1 MQAVVFGACKMWVAS
16 TSELAHKHTQRTCR
30 QIMDNSG
37 TGFSKESSGN
47 AAGKTEAA
55 GTAVGASAEKKQD
68 SARQDI
74 TDANGVSGN
83 AAAAGFDFNVDSLNL
98 ENLSGLAGL
107 DFDVANLLRQVSS
120 TGSGAVATG
129 TESTAIFSGG
139 LLGTTETAG
148 EAATKRSQH
157 PGSTSVAVMETMPG
171 ASTMGAARP
180 SARPAANTQRAA
192 QGSTAQ
198 VVSSSIDA
206 PATTPGNTRPLGQGD
221 ITITPQQTSVRPVAA
236 RPAGPARPMRPV
248 VGTAG
253 TASPR
258 PRPVRPPG
266 TQAGQAR
273 PLMAGGGAGRP
284 GLMRVGVPGARPRP
298 VLGAGVSA
306 GASGG
311 RPGVRPGTRPRP
323 MVRPTSAGTAAAIR
337 SPTSGRPVAAV
348 RPGMRPPL
356 LRSPVQ
362 AGAGRS
368 SSIEALP
375 VVSPGAPVTP
385 GGKSQNDQS
394 MTPSLP
400 RAASGARPMQQ
411 HGETLTSGGNAKGAD
426 GLSNNTTS
434 DNAVSEV
441 KAQAREPLP
450 HSKTQTKAEVGTPTD
465 PRADA
470 GAEADFKME
479 AESEADA
486 DADVEE
492 QSLTETVTVNCPR
505 QQPVVHGLDGLYDV
519 ESTFRTLCHGSA
531 PVSAEWSS
539 QNIVAVSWPQLEPM
553 TASRRVRRDGESE
566 VTGDAGRVT
575 ETWRAASAEIHL
587 YRLHVHT
594 PAVWDS
600 EELTQ
605 TIHPSLLRLCS
616 LRMHQNGGVV
626 EGGVVGDGSGDSA
639 DDAAEGGSKSSGA
652 PVEGT
657 TIDVAP
663 LSEWHN
669 GTAKGE
675 RMRVAA
681 AVRSAW
687 SADGRMLATSDAAG
701 RFEVFRMGKEL
712 NTWRSEYCVAFDAP
726 VVAWVWLGSTRKYGI
741 SRQAGG
747 ETGNEVE
754 ASDAWAAD
762 TGLSVRRLPFFG
774 PRNTQGEYALVVA
787 TADGRLALVY
797 QRDAAWERVVASLP
811 AGHMDGARITHADMM
826 LVSKKWIYLATHRA
840 AAGPVAYAHEPGAL
854 PAARGQDGSITAP
867 MAEVY
872 GIQVEFE
879 ADYSP
884 RLFATALAVAPVVV
898 SEGDPT
904 VCGSASDS
912 LLKFS
917 GGSLGEAE
925 SPGEQLCVTHLRL
938 VTALD
943 PEESHAENVLGERH
957 SFPLVFVALG
967 AGSATAL
974 QVLRLEAAVP
984 TQRRGQAL
992 RLATE
997 WTVRRRGVLVAAAA
1011 NRAERQQLRRVF
1023 ARRGDADHRALLLTW
1038 ADGCVET
1045 LHDYGVG
1052 GRFDSSVE
1060 AADAGSCAWVAGG
1073 ALSPHGTVFVQFS
1086 VHAHEE
1092 QPGGAWRQGRV
1103 QLRVGWAPFFG
1114 AAHVRAHSGD
1124 LLAVRV
1130 LNGEDTTDLV
1140 ALLANEAAVEES
1152 IDATGADGTR
1162 DGGDVSVAEDQLGT
1176 APPLLAP
1183 PASRTLTL
1191 ALERACERLAAA
1203 LRLQTLA
1210 LDPLAG
1216 GAPHLRRLLGA
1227 AMQAHALAQHH
1238 VAASALGL
1246 VLHAAAAGE
1255 ARVIIAQQY
1264 LLQSVS
1270 AEKWFS
1276 AEWRVAFP
1284 SATALVLWSL
1294 DLFAALARDAFVF
1307 LHVRCPDTSG
1317 TQRPLYELDAA
1328 TAHAAAH
1335 GAQLPGRVPTRVAL
1349 LFHQPTLDALR
1360 SMVSFASHIE
1370 YDLARRAQAVN
1381 ALPAGA
1387 AHVPALATMVAARPL
1402 VVAAAE
1408 QLTHALAHLP
1418 VGLSRLKD
1426 FLADVHHLYAADTAC
1441 TCVAAQAALL
1451 ASATV
1456 TAPFARHLPS
1466 VARSFARF
1474 VLEPDVASARPPP
1487 LPSALVLHDS
1497 RWLAV
1502 AVCRPAAA
1510 GLRDGSAA
1518 FETPWRLSS
1527 HAVPASAD
1535 AEHEDGC
1542 AAREKAEFERALDED
1557 CVLFDVDDPGFIFV
1571 DPSAAPPPAFSG
1583 AFAHAAASAAA
1594 AAPVRIAAAPPAAP
1608 SAAPPHILSDA
1619 DADLMFSVPLLFD
1632 APFRPVAQAAAE
1644 CSARVPSPSPRAA
1657 LRDALHVV
1665 PHYAV
1670 APRDAGWL
1678 FVSSPRNP
1686 RLHAPALLARHTLA
1700 LAALHPPPAM
1710 AYCID
1715 WARAAGVVISSSP
1728 ALPTALPRLRAA
1740 YGVDHVDVVQ
1750 KTLLPVDAP
1759 AKMCLRCGHAT
1770 RRPSVAAPDAA
1781 EWVCRFD
1788 VLCVCGGSWVAI

>member
-1 MQAVVFGACKMWVAS
+1 
-16 TSELAHKHTQRTCR
+16 
-30 QIMDNSG
+30 MDNSG
-37 TGFSKESSGN
+37 SDFRKEDSGN

-55 GTAVGASAEKKQD
+55 SAAVDASAEKKQD
-68 SARQDI
+68 SARQDT
-74 TDANGVSGN
+74 TDVNGLSGN

-107 DFDVANLLRQVSS
+107 DFDVANLLRQVNS
-120 TGSGAVATG
+120 TGSGTAATG
-129 TESTAIFSGG
+129 TESSTIFPGG
-139 LLGTTETAG
+139 LLGATEIAG
-148 EAATKRSQH
+148 EESTKTSQH
-157 PGSTSVAVMETMPG
+157 PASTSTATMETMPG
-171 ASTMGAARP
+171 VPTLGTSRT
-180 SARPAANTQRAA
+180 SARPVANTQKAV
-192 QGSTAQ
+192 QGNITQA
-198 VVSSSIDA
+198 VSSSLDA
-206 PATTPGNTRPLGQGD
+206 PTATPGNTRPLGQTD
-221 ITITPQQTSVRPVAA
+221 ITSAPQHASVRPGVA
-236 RPAGPARPMRPV
+236 RPAVPARPMRPV
-248 VGTAG
+248 VGMAK

-266 TQAGQAR
+266 IQAGQAR
-273 PLMAGGGAGRP
+273 PVMAGGGAGRP

-298 VLGAGVSA
+298 VLGAGISA
-306 GASGG
+306 GAGGG
-311 RPGVRPGTRPRP
+311 RPGIRPGTRPRP

-362 AGAGRS
+362 AGS
-368 SSIEALP
+368 SRPLSIAASP
-375 VVSPGAPVTP
+375 VVSPGASVTP
-385 GGKSQNDQS
+385 GGKSQNDQP
-394 MTPSLP
+394 MTPSLT
-400 RAASGARPMQQ
+400 RATSGARPIQK
-411 HGETLTSGGNAKGAD
+411 HGETPTSVGNAKVAD
-426 GLSNNTTS
+426 RLSNNNAS
-434 DNAVSEV
+434 DTAVPEA
-441 KAQAREPLP
+441 KAQAWEPVL
-450 HSKTQTKAEVGTPTD
+450 HSEAQTTAEAGTPTE

-470 GAEADFKME
+470 DAEAEFKME
-479 AESEADA
+479 AESEADVDV
-486 DADVEE
+486 DAEE
-492 QSLTETVTVNCPR
+492 QPLTETVTVNCPQ
-505 QQPVVHGLDGLYDV
+505 QQPAVHGLDGLYDV

-539 QNIVAVSWPQLEPM
+539 QNIVAVSWPQLEPT
-553 TASRRVRRDGESE
+553 TASRRVVRRDGVGEI
-566 VTGDAGRVT
+566 TGDVGRST
-575 ETWRAASAEIHL
+575 ETRRAASAEIHL
-587 YRLHVHT
+587 YRLHVHA

-605 TIHPSLLRLCS
+605 TIYPSLLRLCS
-616 LRMHQNGGVV
+616 LRMHQSGGVAG
-626 EGGVVGDGSGDSA
+626 EDLGDSA
-639 DDAAEGGSKSSGA
+639 DDAAEDGSESPSA
-652 PVEGT
+652 SVEGT

-669 GTAKGE
+669 GATKGE

-747 ETGNEVE
+747 EKDSKVE
-754 ASDAWAAD
+754 ASDAWSAD
-762 TGLSVRRLPFFG
+762 SGLSVRRLPFFG
-774 PRNTQGEYALVVA
+774 PRNTQGEYALVVT
-787 TADGRLALVY
+787 TADGRLVLVY
-797 QRDAAWERVVASLP
+797 QRDAAWERVVAPLP
-811 AGHMDGARITHADMM
+811 VGHTDGARITHADMM

-854 PAARGQDGSITAP
+854 PAAREQGGSITAP
-867 MAEVY
+867 MVEVY

-884 RLFATALAVAPVVV
+884 RLFATALAAAPVVV
-898 SEGDPT
+898 SADDPT
-904 VCGSASDS
+904 VCGSVNDS
-912 LLKFS
+912 PANFS
-917 GGSLGEAE
+917 GGSLDEAE
-925 SPGEQLCVTHLRL
+925 CSGEQPCVTHLRL

-967 AGSATAL
+967 TGSATAL
-974 QVLRLEAAVP
+974 HVLRLEAAVP
-984 TQRRGQAL
+984 AQRRGQAL

-997 WTVRRRGVLVAAAA
+997 WTVRRRGVLVAATA

-1023 ARRGDADHRALLLTW
+1023 AQRGDADHRALLLTW

-1045 LHDYGVG
+1045 LHDYGAG
-1052 GRFDSSVE
+1052 GRFDSSVD
-1060 AADAGSCAWVAGG
+1060 AANAGSSAWVAGG
-1073 ALSPHGTVFVQFS
+1073 ALSSHGTAFVQLF
-1086 VHAHEE
+1086 VHAHAE

-1130 LNGEDTTDLV
+1130 LNGEDATDLV

-1152 IDATGADGTR
+1152 IDATSPDSTR
-1162 DGGDVSVAEDQLGT
+1162 DAGDASVTEDQLGT
-1176 APPLLAP
+1176 TPPLLAP
-1183 PASRTLTL
+1183 PTSRTLTM
-1191 ALERACERLAAA
+1191 ALERACERLASA
-1203 LRLQTLA
+1203 LRLHTLA

-1216 GAPHLRRLLGA
+1216 GAPHLRRLLGV

-1264 LLQSVS
+1264 LLQSVT
-1270 AEKWFS
+1270 AEQWFS
-1276 AEWRVAFP
+1276 AEWRLAFP

-1307 LHVRCPDTSG
+1307 LHVRCPDTGG

-1328 TAHAAAH
+1328 TAHAAAR

-1360 SMVSFASHIE
+1360 SMVSFASHVE

-1441 TCVAAQAALL
+1441 TCVAAQASLL

-1474 VLEPDVASARPPP
+1474 VLEPDLASARPPP

-1510 GLRDGSAA
+1510 GLRDGASA
-1518 FETPWRLSS
+1518 FETPWRLPP
-1527 HAVPASAD
+1527 HAVPASTD
-1535 AEHEDGC
+1535 AKHEDGC
-1542 AAREKAEFERALDED
+1542 AAREKADFERALDED

-1571 DPSAAPPPAFSG
+1571 DPSVASPPAFSG
-1583 AFAHAAASAAA
+1583 AFSHAAASAAA

-1608 SAAPPHILSDA
+1608 SAAPPRVLSDA

-1632 APFRPVAQAAAE
+1632 APFRPVAQPAAE
-1644 CSARVPSPSPRAA
+1644 FSARVPSPSPRAA
-1657 LRDALHVV
+1657 SRDALHVV

-1678 FVSSPRNP
+1678 FVSSPRNQH
-1686 RLHAPALLARHTLA
+1686 LHAPALLARHALA
-1700 LAALHPPPAM
+1700 LGALHPPPTM

-1715 WARAAGVVISSSP
+1715 WARAAGVVISRSP

-1770 RRPSVAAPDAA
+1770 RRPSAAAPDAA
-1781 EWVCRFD
+1781 EWVRRFD